1 MDKQTIAE
9 LQTVLT
15 GGVMF
20 WGIARLIHWV
30 LSRSDESK
38 RIHGLFIP
46 EWVGGVFALSG
57 LIALWWSGPAPNIPA
72 PPSQTFA
79 FFGLVVGLAMGWV
92 HGSIRVG
99 RYHARSEDANVA
111 EYVSSR
117 ESVDDRN
124 PYKPPRHML

>member
-1 MDKQTIAE
+1 MDKQSVAE
-9 LQTVLT
+9 LQAVLT

-30 LSRSDESK
+30 LSRTDESK

-46 EWVGGVFALSG
+46 EWVGGVFAFSG

-72 PPSQTFA
+72 PPSRTFA
-79 FFGLVVGLAMGWV
+79 VFGLVVGLAIGWV
-92 HGSIRVG
+92 HGNIRVG
-99 RYHARSEDANVA
+99 RYHARAEDANVS
-111 EYVSSR
+111 EHVSLK

-124 PYKPPRHML
+124 PYKSTGTML